1 MINGERWNFLPEPF
15 MNNKKEGGIL
25 KIFVCFLK

>member
-1 MINGERWNFLPEPF
+1 MGSVELSTGTIYEY
-15 MNNKKEGGIL
+15 KKEGGIL